1 MNQKKIGQTP
11 IIFKDQGGEYMIE
24 IKKKNFE
31 KINETIIITNQNKV
45 NQRDYILE
53 LIEANENFNMQAISV
68 IQEKLSVVKDKIR
81 ELTMPED
88 PLLGGLEDEDG
99 DPFIEK

>member
-1 MNQKKIGQTP
+1 
-11 IIFKDQGGEYMIE
+11 MIE

-53 LIEANENFNMQAISV
+53 LIEA
-68 IQEKLSVVKDKIR
+68 KLKVTAKPK
-81 ELTMPED
+81 
-88 PLLGGLEDEDG
+88 GG
-99 DPFIEK
+99 F